1 MTIYVQT
8 GLHTSNV
15 KPVSTSEYSSLSS
28 FLKDYKGQPEL
39 VPELDQDPQSVKDTK
54 AFYVISGEMVNDGTA
69 PKGFIHRCN
78 KTVLSR
84 DDLLLDLDDI
94 SPEIQS
100 EEELLK
106 KLEEFYD
113 NFEFFVWPTI
123 SNGLTY
129 GNKHHGE
136 MRYRVCLPLQSPLT
150 EDDYQA
156 TVKMELAVLVKN
168 GILTKVDNSNK
179 TWSQCFGLPIREKAF
194 YKEGTL
200 KFYPNREDLEK
211 FKAEMAKENDKGK
224 NKATQTPL
232 TAPTTTARGTH
243 AIDLSVPK
251 IITKML
257 ESSKGQRDRLFM
269 QGGWEKFYTSQSEA
283 DLAFANDL
291 AFWTGRDPEK
301 MDTIFRNSA
310 LMRDKWD
317 EKHGAATY
325 GEMTI
330 NKAIADTSN
339 TYQPPSDTEPFIG
352 NQFKFNN
359 PTPPLTV
366 VDTDHKPEEALKPG
380 LWTENYISDYLV
392 ERHGDDLK
400 HTTDPDKWYVYSAK
414 TGTWEADKTASVGRQ
429 ARETIDWLSQQKP
442 VAPAGTDPAD
452 YVGQWQS
459 FIRKAGNASAKAR
472 IIKEAGEY
480 EGVAIT
486 QDDFNRQPMLL
497 NTPGKAVNLA
507 TGKEVKDRK
516 KLLFDQHTSVT
527 PAKGKGAKRWTRFLR
542 KIFQGDLEL
551 VRWVQKVLGYAI
563 TGATGEQVF
572 FIMLGEG
579 QNGKSVLAKVI
590 QGILG
595 NYAHS
600 ANINTF
606 LDTGT
611 QSGSAP
617 TPDIV
622 AMDGKRFVFT
632 AEPKK
637 YAKLDTNKIRLF
649 TGEDTLVGRD
659 LHEKGQREFESH
671 FKLFISANHMLKLD
685 MDDYSIARRV
695 VVIPFKFRVKD
706 DEVDKDL
713 AKELLEKE
721 GPEILDWLLEGAKL
735 WKKEGLKCHVC
746 DQTGNLASGYPEEV
760 SNAIYEYK
768 TATDNIWRW
777 IGDDCT
783 VDKMDNPDRKD
794 DEGHWESSKALYADY
809 RQWCIN
815 NGEKPEASRV
825 WGRQMAK
832 NGFKQKR
839 KTNGRGWIGIRV
851 SEGADKHNSKYDF
864 SF

>member
-1 MTIYVQT
+1 MKELKEQPNCWAVIAVTPPRTEGKHNTKLAIDPKQIYKHELRSPLGSNWSNGWTSYQEAVQALDYANKHLHDGHWNT
-8 GLHTSNV
+8 PVIKFTLALKITPPLIFIDVDDIDEDPEVSADFKELTKLTGGTYCEVSQSGKGLHFLARGQIEEGHKNRNGKFEIYTNDRYCAFTGQQISRSNQ
-15 KPVSTSEYSSLSS
+15 LA
-28 FLKDYKGQPEL
+28 
-39 VPELDQDPQSVKDTK
+39 ELDQD
-54 AFYVISGEMVNDGTA
+54 A
-69 PKGFIHRCN
+69 IH
-78 KTVLSR
+78 KVL
-84 DDLLLDLDDI
+84 
-94 SPEIQS
+94 EYGHV
-100 EEELLK
+100 LK
-106 KLEEFYD
+106 KAQKKPARFVGVAD
-113 NFEFFVWPTI
+113 NTKSLQI
-123 SNGLTY
+123 SIPQVV
-129 GNKHHGE
+129 E
-136 MRYRVCLPLQSPLT
+136 
-150 EDDYQA
+150 
-156 TVKMELAVLVKN
+156 
-168 GILTKVDNSNK
+168 
-179 TWSQCFGLPIREKAF
+179 
-194 YKEGTL
+194 
-200 KFYPNREDLEK
+200 
-211 FKAEMAKENDKGK
+211 
-224 NKATQTPL
+224 
-232 TAPTTTARGTH
+232 
-243 AIDLSVPK
+243 
-251 IITKML
+251 KML
-257 ESSKGQRDRLFM
+257 SNSKNGQRDRLFL
-269 QGGWEKFYTSQSEA
+269 QGGWEEKYESQSEA
-283 DLAFANDL
+283 DLAFCNDL
-291 AFWTGRDPEK
+291 AFWTGKDPK
-301 MDTIFRNSA
+301 MMDEIFRRSS
-310 LMRDKWD
+310 LMRPKWD
-317 EKHGAATY
+317 ELHGENTY
-325 GEMTI
+325 GAITMA
-330 NKAIADTSN
+330 KAIEDTN
-339 TYQPPSDTEPFIG
+339 KVYQPQPSKPFID

-359 PTPPLTV
+359 PTQKMTV

-442 VAPAGTDPAD
+442 VAPADTDPAD

-459 FIRKAGNASAKAR
+459 FIKKAGNASAKAR

-507 TGKEVKDRK
+507 TGKEVQGRK
-516 KLLFDQHTSVT
+516 KLLFDQHTTVT
-527 PAKGKGAKRWTRFLR
+527 PAKGKGAKRWRRFL
-542 KIFQGDLEL
+542 KQIFLGNLEL
-551 VRWVQKVLGYAI
+551 ILWFQKVLGYAI

-590 QGILG
+590 EGILG

-713 AKELLEKE
+713 AKELLEEE
-721 GPEILDWLLEGAKL
+721 GPEILDWLLEGAKR
-735 WKKEGLKCHVC
+735 WKEEGLKTHWNPE
-746 DQTGNLASGYPEEV
+746 TSSLASGYPDEV
-760 SNAIYEYK
+760 SNAIIEYK
-768 TATDNIWRW
+768 TATDNVLRW
-777 IGDDCT
+777 VDDDCS
-783 VDKMDNPDRKD
+783 VDDKDNKD
-794 DEGHWESSKALYADY
+794 DEEHWESNKALYADY

-815 NGEKPEASRV
+815 NGEEPEKESA
-825 WGRQMAK
+825 WGKHMAK
-832 NGFKQKR
+832 YFERKR
-839 KTNGRGWIGIRV
+839 KKVGRGWIGIRI
-851 SEGADKHNSKYDF
+851 SEGADKHNGNYNFGNLD
-864 SF
+864 

>member
-1 MTIYVQT
+1 MEELKKQPNCWAVIAVTPGEEGRHNRKLAIDPKQILAVDQKLSPMGSTWTEGWTSYQEAVQALDYANKHLHDVHWRADGKNVIKFT
-8 GLHTSNV
+8 LALKITPPLIFIDVDDIDEDPEVSADFKELTKLTGGTYCEVSQSGKGLH
-15 KPVSTSEYSSLSS
+15 
-28 FLKDYKGQPEL
+28 FLARGHIEEDHKNRNGKFEIYTNGRYCAFTGQQISKSDQL
-39 VPELDQDPQSVKDTK
+39 AELDQGAIHKVLEYGHVLEAQKKPARLVGVADNTK
-54 AFYVISGEMVNDGTA
+54 S
-69 PKGFIHRCN
+69 
-78 KTVLSR
+78 
-84 DDLLLDLDDI
+84 
-94 SPEIQS
+94 
-100 EEELLK
+100 
-106 KLEEFYD
+106 
-113 NFEFFVWPTI
+113 
-123 SNGLTY
+123 
-129 GNKHHGE
+129 
-136 MRYRVCLPLQSPLT
+136 
-150 EDDYQA
+150 
-156 TVKMELAVLVKN
+156 
-168 GILTKVDNSNK
+168 
-179 TWSQCFGLPIREKAF
+179 LPISISQVVE
-194 YKEGTL
+194 
-200 KFYPNREDLEK
+200 
-211 FKAEMAKENDKGK
+211 
-224 NKATQTPL
+224 
-232 TAPTTTARGTH
+232 
-243 AIDLSVPK
+243 
-251 IITKML
+251 KML
-257 ESSKGQRDRLFM
+257 ENSKNGQRDRLFL
-269 QGGWEKFYTSQSEA
+269 QGGWEEKYESHSEA
-283 DLAFANDL
+283 DLAFCNDL
-291 AFWTGRDPEK
+291 AFWTGKDPK
-301 MDTIFRNSA
+301 MMDEIFRSSS
-310 LMRDKWD
+310 LMRPKWD
-317 EKHGAATY
+317 EIHGENTY
-325 GEMTI
+325 GAITMA
-330 NKAIADTSN
+330 KAIEDTN
-339 TYQPPSDTEPFIG
+339 KTYQPRSDTEPFID

-359 PTPPLTV
+359 PTQKLTV
-366 VDTDHKPEEALKPG
+366 VDTDHKPEGALKPG

-400 HTTDPDKWYVYSAK
+400 HTTDPDKWYIYQK
-414 TGTWEADKTASVGRQ
+414 ETGTWEADKTASVGRQ

-459 FIRKAGNASAKAR
+459 FIKKAGNASAKAR

-507 TGKEVKDRK
+507 TGKEVQGRK
-516 KLLFDQHTSVT
+516 KLLFDQHTTVT
-527 PAKGKGAKRWTRFLR
+527 PAKGKGAKRWRRFL
-542 KIFQGDLEL
+542 KQIFLGNLEL
-551 VRWVQKVLGYAI
+551 ILWFQKVLGYAI

-695 VVIPFKFRVKD
+695 VVIPFKFQVKD

-721 GPEILDWLLEGAKL
+721 GPEILDWLMEGAKR
-735 WKKEGLKCHVC
+735 WKEEGLKTHWNPE
-746 DQTGNLASGYPEEV
+746 TSSLASGYPDEV
-760 SNAIYEYK
+760 SNAIIEYK
-768 TATDNIWRW
+768 TATENIWRW
-777 IGDDCT
+777 VEDDCT

-851 SEGADKHNSKYDF
+851 SEGADKHNGNYNFGNLD
-864 SF
+864 